1 MHERVGS
8 GNGFPFLLL
17 LLLTLFVSSA
27 FSFYWAARLF
37 LSACGELLC
46 CEYVA
51 DTVGL
56 SQARK
61 GRGKGRLLIEMADRP
76 PPLPGAKK
84 GQKIAA
90 APKGPLK
97 AVPPPVDQMK
107 PYSEK
112 GMLEKQ
118 LMGEG
123 RYSTLFR
130 ASSFELFVPKNRVR
144 AVAVQFLKFASR
156 GSVF

>member
-1 MHERVGS
+1 MLRRV
-8 GNGFPFLLL
+8 
-17 LLLTLFVSSA
+17 
-27 FSFYWAARLF
+27 
-37 LSACGELLC
+37 
-46 CEYVA
+46 YVA
-51 DTVGL
+51 EGDRFETRRH
-56 SQARK
+56 RK
-61 GRGKGRLLIEMADRP
+61 DGEGRLRKEMADRP

-84 GQKIAA
+84 GKHSASN

-97 AVPPPVDQMK
+97 VVPPPIDQMK
-107 PYSEK
+107 PFSEK

-144 AVAVQFLKFASR
+144 GRSDFVHVDCVPLERVVVTWFE
-156 GSVF
+156 